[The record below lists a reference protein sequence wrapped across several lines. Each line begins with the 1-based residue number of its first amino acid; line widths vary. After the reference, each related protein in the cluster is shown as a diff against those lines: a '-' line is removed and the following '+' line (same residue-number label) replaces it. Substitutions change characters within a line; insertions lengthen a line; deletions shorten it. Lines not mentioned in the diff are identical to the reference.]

1 MATDKKKNVLSMVG
15 PVLMA
20 TGCVAVAA
28 AGAAMSGGAS
38 SGGGDDTLDAR
49 TASFDPTDAQL
60 RG

>member
-1 MATDKKKNVLSMVG
+1 MVG

-28 AGAAMSGGAS
+28 AGAAMGGGANT
-38 SGGGDDTLDAR
+38 GGVDDTQDAR
-49 TASFDPTDAQL
+49 TASFDPTSAQL